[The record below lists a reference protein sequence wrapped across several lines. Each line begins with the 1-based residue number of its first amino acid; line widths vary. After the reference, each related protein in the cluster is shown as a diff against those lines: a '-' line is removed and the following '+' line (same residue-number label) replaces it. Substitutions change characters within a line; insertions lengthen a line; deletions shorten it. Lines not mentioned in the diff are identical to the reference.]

1 MKKYLTSDFRHYVD
15 IKSYGTLADD
25 AGGRKPT
32 YLTALSTTCKV
43 EPYDGDLFTESGE
56 RVLNNKYAFIFRYR
70 GIMTITKANK
80 INFNSKDYI
89 IHSVINEDQM
99 GYYVR
104 VIAYRRD

>member
-1 MKKYLTSDFRHYVD
+1 MKKYLTSDFRHYVN
-15 IKSYGTLADD
+15 IKAYGTVTDSS
-25 AGGRKPT
+25 GGRKPT
-32 YLTALSTTCKV
+32 YFTALSTYCKI

-56 RVLNNKYAFIFRYR
+56 RVINNKYTFIFRYR
-70 GIMTITKANK
+70 GPISITKANK
-80 INFNSKDYI
+80 IEFDSKNYI

>member
-1 MKKYLTSDFRHYVD
+1 MKKYLSSDFRHPVN
-15 IKSYGTLADD
+15 IKSYGTLADE
-25 AGGRKPT
+25 AGGRKPS
-32 YLTALSTTCKV
+32 YLTALSTYCKI

-70 GIMTITKANK
+70 GIMNITKSNK
-80 INFNSKDYI
+80 IEFDSKNYI

-99 GYYVR
+99 DYYVR